1 MVQELNPTTWLNGKK
16 YELPALVRRVSGQR
30 QPQRAFFAA
39 TFSALVPGGTGQHK
53 KDDMKQNVL
62 LAVLIGLNGGN
73 LFKHIS
79 GILLPPGVG
88 AHEFPQESKATK
100 QQSSKTA
107 FFLRFLQLS
116 ISQGIFFSFFIV
128 FCYFAWLSFSMS
140 LIHFYLLA
148 LGIL

>member
-39 TFSALVPGGTGQHK
+39 TFSALVAGGTGQHK

-100 QQSSKTA
+100 QQNSKTA
-107 FFLRFLQLS
+107 KQPSSYGFFNLVYLKEFCFLFLL
-116 ISQGIFFSFFIV
+116 FFVILPG
-128 FCYFAWLSFSMS
+128 C
-140 LIHFYLLA
+140 LLVCP
-148 LGIL
+148 